1 MTKSVSHV
9 KPGQRTPQSGIYQP
23 SNGGTQ
29 VAVSQGDRMPPTSK
43 GGTYKLVIPTKK
55 K

>member
-1 MTKSVSHV
+1 MANTV
-9 KPGQRTPQSGIYQP
+9 KPGQKTPQSGIYQP

-29 VAVSQGDRMPPTSK
+29 VALSHGDRVPPTNK
-43 GGTYKLVIPTKK
+43 GGTYKLITPTKK

>member
-1 MTKSVSHV
+1 MNKPL
-9 KPGQRTPQSGIYQP
+9 KPGNVTPTSGIYQP

-29 VAVSQGDRMPPTSK
+29 VALSEGDRIPPTDK
-43 GGTYKLVIPTKK
+43 GGTYRLVQPTKK